1 VYAELESLALHV
13 AKGQLK
19 APEKIGA
26 AAASILACNHG
37 DPLGPT
43 VPKLPSRRTAE
54 PPGLRPRRHA
64 AVRPAFAS
72 VAGGTL
78 RP

>member
-26 AAASILACNHG
+26 AAASF
-37 DPLGPT
+37 
-43 VPKLPSRRTAE
+43 S
-54 PPGLRPRRHA
+54 
-64 AVRPAFAS
+64 PATMAI
-72 VAGGTL
+72 
-78 RP
+78 R